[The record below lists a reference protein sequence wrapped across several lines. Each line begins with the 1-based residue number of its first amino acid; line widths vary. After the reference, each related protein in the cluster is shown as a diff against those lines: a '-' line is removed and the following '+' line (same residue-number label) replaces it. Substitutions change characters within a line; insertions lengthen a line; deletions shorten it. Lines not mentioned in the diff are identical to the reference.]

1 VLLLKG
7 IAMTTFSLILSMV
20 LTLHLSDNTTAI
32 EGMVRY
38 QDLFLEGAE
47 IYLLSESSET
57 ALKVVTDQTGNFSF
71 VDIKP
76 DKYKVIAL
84 SSFFAPVERD
94 VSVEEGETAFLEFAL
109 VPDAGKEIPIQYIN
123 PRQKDLDSFSPAL
136 EAFEEP
142 PFCSDNIL
150 SQKYESYRFLYLR
163 SFHKP
168 VLINLKYGPNVASI
182 TYKELDNNGDVEF
195 GSLSIVKEITVRKR
209 MTEQGLPKEINVQSF
224 LEHISGEARMYVWKQ
239 PFKIKQGLGVDGAT
253 WTIEGVK
260 EGKCHVVTRWSPDR
274 ADPIRIFAETLIQL
288 SGNRFYYDEVY

>member
-94 VSVEEGETAFLEFAL
+94 VSVEEG
-109 VPDAGKEIPIQYIN
+109 
-123 PRQKDLDSFSPAL
+123 DSNTVYKSTPKGLRFIFS
-136 EAFEEP
+136 
-142 PFCSDNIL
+142 C
-150 SQKYESYRFLYLR
+150 
-163 SFHKP
+163 
-168 VLINLKYGPNVASI
+168 
-182 TYKELDNNGDVEF
+182 T
-195 GSLSIVKEITVRKR
+195 
-209 MTEQGLPKEINVQSF
+209 
-224 LEHISGEARMYVWKQ
+224 
-239 PFKIKQGLGVDGAT
+239 
-253 WTIEGVK
+253 
-260 EGKCHVVTRWSPDR
+260 
-274 ADPIRIFAETLIQL
+274 
-288 SGNRFYYDEVY
+288 